1 MPGITGQGDT
11 YDLPNYVGEL
21 FAVTP
26 TDTPFLSAI
35 GGLTGGQRA
44 VGVIDQWQGFD
55 LRSADKHRQRLE
67 GADAPQAEART
78 RFPVRNVLEIHQE
91 QVETSYTKQATPG
104 QFAGTGSAH
113 PNAAGLAGM
122 NPVINEHAWQLE
134 QHLRQVARDVEVSF
148 LNGIYQEPAD
158 NASPRK
164 TRGILQAVTTNVRDQ
179 GTIVGDGAS
188 TFTAAGLFTETAHG
202 LSAGDAVVARTISGD
217 AVGVLDD
224 EQVYYVLASNL
235 AANTFELGRSVG
247 GATITFAGN
256 SGAVTFYE
264 PAELT
269 AAMVKDLLQDVYDN
283 GGITQSETATL
294 MVGSSLKRALTYLFI
309 EQKNYQEQ
317 SRTVGGVKAML
328 IQTDF
333 GDLNVMLNRHMP
345 TGALAVISL
354 DECAPRFLE
363 IPGKGHFFVEP
374 LAKTGAAEKDQL
386 YGEIGLRYGNERAHG
401 KINAVV
407 KPAAA

>member
-44 VGVIDQWQGFD
+44 VGVIDQWQGYD

-67 GADAPQAEART
+67 GADAPTAEART

-113 PNAAGLAGM
+113 PNAQGLAGT
-122 NPVINEHAWQLE
+122 NPVMNEHAWQLE

-148 LNGIYQEPAD
+148 INGIYQEPAD
-158 NASPRK
+158 NTTPRK
-164 TRGILQAVTTNVRDQ
+164 TRGILQAIETNVRDQ

-188 TFTAAGLFTETAHG
+188 TFAANGTITEASHG
-202 LSAGDAVVARTISGD
+202 LAVGDPVVARTISGD

-224 EQVYYVLASNL
+224 EQVYYVVAQT
-235 AANTFELGRSVG
+235 ANTFELATSPSGS
-247 GATITFAGN
+247 TITFPGT

-269 AAMVKDLLQDVYDN
+269 AGMVLDLLQDVYDN
-283 GGITQSETATL
+283 GGITVSETATL
-294 MVGSSLKRALTYLFI
+294 MVGSALKRALTYLFI
-309 EQKNYQEQ
+309 TQKNYQEQ
-317 SRTVGGVKAML
+317 TRNVGGVRVNT

-345 TGALAVISL
+345 SGALAVVSL

-386 YGEIGLRYGNERAHG
+386 YGEIGLRYGNEKAHG
-401 KINAVV
+401 KLTAVA